1 MSLYRHA
8 ESRYW
13 WMYLEPTRQ
22 RTSTKIPIQAASPEQ
37 SRRNRQMAEAL
48 YHRTIAELQGQRH
61 GLLPKPAISFSEH
74 AKWYREHVSAKKR
87 GSEREGQILDR
98 LVKDFA
104 TKEIAQ
110 IDRPLVQEWMTARKA
125 SASTINREIDVL
137 KHVLASAVPK
147 YMTASPLVGL
157 PRLRHPRGQAPRR
170 AAILTPAQETRL
182 LAVLTPEDR
191 ALVLLALCTLY
202 RLSDLLDLKWA
213 DYHGTWI
220 EARDTK
226 TGRDVRV
233 PVAKRA
239 RAALDGLRYN
249 KKVIFIFSARRQGT
263 AAVRRNRVKML
274 LRWACHKANVPYGR
288 TKGGITFHSFRHT
301 GATRM
306 LLAGVDPRTV
316 QEIGGWS
323 SLTQVMRYTHPT
335 EATKRRAV
343 ERI

>member
-22 RTSTKIPIQAASPEQ
+22 RQSTKFVITAASPEQ
-37 SRRNRQMAEAL
+37 SKRNRQMAEAL
-48 YHRTIAELQGQRH
+48 YHRTIAELQGQKY
-61 GLLPKPAISFSEH
+61 GLLPKPAIGFSEH
-74 AKWYREHVSAKKR
+74 LSWYREHVSAKKR
-87 GSEREGQILDR
+87 GSEREAHTLTRLDA
-98 LVKDFA
+98 DFGS
-104 TKEIAQ
+104 KEIAQ

-147 YMTASPLVGL
+147 YLTASPLVGL

-182 LAVLTPEDR
+182 LAVLTVEDQ
-191 ALVLLALCTLY
+191 ALVLLALCTLF

-233 PVAKRA
+233 PVASRGRKALEALKRRKDA
-239 RAALDGLRYN
+239 VYL
-249 KKVIFIFSARRQGT
+249 FPARRVGT
-263 AAVRRNRVKML
+263 PPTRRNRVKML
-274 LRWACHKANVPYGR
+274 LRWACHKAKVPYGR
-288 TKGGITFHSFRHT
+288 RTGGITFHSFRHT

-343 ERI
+343 EQI